1 MSFFRSSF
9 DTLGKLIAV
18 GRTYVNNFTLSTW
31 LINKRQLKACRL
43 LAKVNIFCPLKLG
56 CR

>member
-18 GRTYVNNFTLSTW
+18 GRTYVNNFTLSY
-31 LINKRQLKACRL
+31 
-43 LAKVNIFCPLKLG
+43 
-56 CR
+56 